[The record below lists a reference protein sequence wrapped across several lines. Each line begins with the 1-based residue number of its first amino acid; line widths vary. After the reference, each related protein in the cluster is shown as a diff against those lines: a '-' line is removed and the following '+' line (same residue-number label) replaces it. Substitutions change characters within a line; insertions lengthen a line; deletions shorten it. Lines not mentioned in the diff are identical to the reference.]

1 MKNIANWYLV
11 VYLFI
16 YIAISFALPTY
27 RTYKQTG
34 VNPITF
40 GKQDNAHDYI
50 GRVMKLLIACLV
62 LLVVVHAV
70 SKKAYSYFV
79 EIPYL
84 QTNTIYYTGMVLIHV
99 ALLWVALAQWQ
110 MSTSW
115 RIGIDEQH
123 KTQLVTHGLFA
134 ISRNPIFLGI
144 LISILGLFL
153 VLPNAFGFT
162 MLVVSYIVIQI
173 QIRLEE
179 AFLTKSFG
187 EQYVAYK
194 RKTRRLI

>member
-1 MKNIANWYLV
+1 MVNWYLV

-16 YIAISFALPTY
+16 YVLISFVLPTY

-40 GKQDNAHDYI
+40 GKEDNAHDYI
-50 GRVMKLLIACLV
+50 GRVMKLLIAGLV
-62 LLVVVHAV
+62 LLVTVHAI
-70 SKKAYSYFV
+70 SKNAYNYFV
-79 EIPYL
+79 AIPYL
-84 QTNTIYYTGMVLIHV
+84 QTNTIYYIGLVLIHV

-110 MSTSW
+110 MSSSW

-134 ISRNPIFLGI
+134 ISRNPIFLGM
-144 LISILGLFL
+144 LVSILGLFL
-153 VLPNAFGFT
+153 VLPSAFSFAL
-162 MLVVSYIVIQI
+162 LVVSYIVIQI

-187 EQYVAYK
+187 EQYVQYK
-194 RKTRRLI
+194 AKARRLI